1 VITFERGNSWL
12 NDDVVDTGGVMKNN
26 TLAMLATISLVMSVA
41 MLISYISPQVC
52 AENGYTDLQ
61 TCTQVANER
70 LLMIGGF
77 FAFGAITLIGGA
89 IRARIRDKRERLSRI
104 ATGK

>member
-1 VITFERGNSWL
+1 
-12 NDDVVDTGGVMKNN
+12 MKNN

-41 MLISYISPQVC
+41 MLLSYIDPAVC
-52 AENGYTDLQ
+52 AGSGLQDLE

-70 LLMIGGF
+70 LIGVVVL

-89 IRARIRDKRERLSRI
+89 IRSRIRDQRERLVSQ
-104 ATGK
+104 K

>member
-1 VITFERGNSWL
+1 
-12 NDDVVDTGGVMKNN
+12 MKNN

-52 AENGYTDLQ
+52 AENGHTDLQ

-89 IRARIRDKRERLSRI
+89 VRARIRDKRERLSRI
-104 ATGK
+104 TSGK

>member
-1 VITFERGNSWL
+1 
-12 NDDVVDTGGVMKNN
+12 MKNN

-52 AENGYTDLQ
+52 AGSGITDLE
-61 TCTQVANER
+61 TCTRIANER
-70 LLMIGGF
+70 LLMIGAF

-104 ATGK
+104 SSGQ